1 LSDPPEQHPYMS
13 GQGLIMR
20 VAKNGRTVD
29 VCASMVTGGEL
40 ILRERVPMQPAIS
53 REAMFVANV
62 VQYVVFLSLPRQ
74 VSAVTLGGDFGWF
87 EAVSVKN
94 RKPQSPRPLAP
105 GRRRR
110 QTPGQIVFPPLRG
123 PMANKQSRFLIDT
136 YFAAFNAG
144 DTKKM
149 ESLVADDLIHDVNQ
163 GERRVGKDKFWSF
176 NVHMTRCYKERLSD
190 IVLFVSEDG
199 TRAAAEFIVHGSY
212 IGTDSGLPPANGQ
225 TYKLPAGSFF
235 EIRNGQI
242 ARITTYYNLQDWIDQ
257 VTEGAGEKVPE
268 EA

>member
-1 LSDPPEQHPYMS
+1 
-13 GQGLIMR
+13 
-20 VAKNGRTVD
+20 
-29 VCASMVTGGEL
+29 
-40 ILRERVPMQPAIS
+40 
-53 REAMFVANV
+53 
-62 VQYVVFLSLPRQ
+62 
-74 VSAVTLGGDFGWF
+74 
-87 EAVSVKN
+87 
-94 RKPQSPRPLAP
+94 
-105 GRRRR
+105 
-110 QTPGQIVFPPLRG
+110 
-123 PMANKQSRFLIDT
+123 MANKQSRFLIDT

-149 ESLVADDLIHDVNQ
+149 ESLVTDDLIHDVNQ

-190 IVLFVSEDG
+190 IVLFVNDDG

-212 IGTDSGLPPANGQ
+212 IGSDNGLPPANGQ

-235 EIRNGQI
+235 EIRGGQI

-257 VTEGAGEKVPE
+257 VSEGAEETVAE